1 MNDTTTVTLRQ
12 EEDFKF
18 TIDFG
23 PGMPRLHTDESP
35 PLGGGTGP
43 TPLHLLA
50 AAVGN
55 CLSDSL
61 IFALRKFQQ
70 DARGLTTEVAATVG
84 RNAEGRLRVAH
95 IQVAVT
101 LGVAAAQLQH
111 LDRVLGQFE
120 RFCTVAQSVGQGI
133 PIEVTVAD
141 AAGTR
146 LK

>member
-1 MNDTTTVTLRQ
+1 MTDTTSVTLRQ
-12 EEDFKF
+12 QEDFQF

-23 PGMPRLHTDESP
+23 PGIPSLHADESP

-70 DARGLTTEVAATVG
+70 DAHGLTTEVEATVG
-84 RNAEGRLRVAH
+84 RNAEGRLRVTQ
-95 IQVAVT
+95 IRVAVT
-101 LGVAAAQLQH
+101 LGTAATQLQH

-133 PIEVTVAD
+133 PIEVSVAD
-141 AAGTR
+141 AAGVR